1 MNPTC
6 FEKGMASDRTKE
18 INERMYERNIPSQP
32 LQPYLNVRPVMTKYS
47 ILPIVDPRTR
57 PTVPMVQLPVYN
69 TNAVFNPGN
78 NTAPWSGYASNV
90 NVESDLKGQIFALQK
105 CSQSVYVPNTSSDLY
120 QYGFQPNPAFK
131 KEIPFTDLYTSYE
144 YDKFNPNP
152 ENLASKDKF
161 FNCTRQQL
169 KDYSDLNP
177 GSSGCY
183 ANKQVQDES
192 AKIGVHI
199 IQKTDYTSS
208 RPAK

>member
-47 ILPIVDPRTR
+47 ILPVVDPRTR
-57 PTVPMVQLPVYN
+57 PNVPMVQLPVYN

-78 NTAPWSGYASNV
+78 NGAPWSGYASNV

-144 YDKFNPNP
+144 YDKFNPNT

-169 KDYSDLNP
+169 KDYTDLHP
-177 GSSGCY
+177 DSSGCY
-183 ANKQVQDES
+183 SNKQVQNES
-192 AKIGVHI
+192 AEVGVHI

-208 RPAK
+208 RPK